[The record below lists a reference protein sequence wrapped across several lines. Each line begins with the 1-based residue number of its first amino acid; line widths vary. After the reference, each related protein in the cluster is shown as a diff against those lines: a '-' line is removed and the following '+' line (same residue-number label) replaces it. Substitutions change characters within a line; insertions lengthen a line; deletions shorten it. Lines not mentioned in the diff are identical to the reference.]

1 MQVLAGFWL
10 SVVLMRAVDWQC
22 QPASPPPSRR
32 GNPCPSGVLNACVSS
47 ALSPIGRLFA
57 LAAFFEGLTWA
68 GLLVGM
74 FLKYGLQSS
83 ELVVW
88 VFGRLHGAA
97 FLFYVAV
104 SVIAALR
111 LRWPW

>member
-1 MQVLAGFWL
+1 
-10 SVVLMRAVDWQC
+10 MRA
-22 QPASPPPSRR
+22 
-32 GNPCPSGVLNACVSS
+32 SS

-57 LAAFFEGLTWA
+57 AAAFFEGLTWA

-74 FLKYGLQSS
+74 LLKYGTHTT
-83 ELVVW
+83 EAVVW

-104 SVIAALR
+104 SVLAALR
-111 LRWPW
+111 LRWPWWACVLSLLAALPPLVTVPLEMWFRRIGLLGVRTRGGV